1 MRELLTN
8 TIESFYLAIE
18 TLLSNK
24 MRSFLTMLGVVIGV
38 FAVITL
44 VAIGEGAKTYVYE
57 QVSKFGTGSRY
68 MELHPG
74 KDHGPSMMTAKL
86 TYRDT
91 EAIEKYCPS
100 VSGVDPRT
108 MGGFELKYGK
118 NKMTIQFGMG
128 VSSRYPEMFT
138 HGVVMGRFFTKSEQ
152 DSRKK
157 VAVIG
162 LKVVEKLF
170 SGFNPIG
177 EKLKI
182 NGKTFLVVG
191 VFEKKG
197 YTMGFDY
204 DEIVA
209 IPVTTAQKLLD
220 TNRIMEV
227 GISVKTDD
235 VLYKA
240 KEEVRQ
246 LLIKRHKK
254 EDFRLDTMEESLS
267 MINNI
272 LGFLTL
278 AIGGIASISL
288 LVGGIGIMNIMLVS
302 VNERIREIGIRKSVG
317 ATKRDIFVQFLIES
331 VVISMVGG
339 TVGILLGVGTSMA
352 IMQALGITPIIS
364 LWSANLAY
372 FVSILVGVVSGVY
385 PATRA
390 AALDPV
396 EALRYE

>member
-1 MRELLTN
+1 MRELITN
-8 TIESFYLAIE
+8 MVESFYLAIE
-18 TLLSNK
+18 TLMSNK
-24 MRSFLTMLGVVIGV
+24 TRSFLTMLGVVIGV

-57 QVSKFGTGSRY
+57 EVSKFGTGSKY
-68 MELHPG
+68 MEIHPG
-74 KDHGPSMMTAKL
+74 KERGFGMMSEKL

-100 VSGVDPRT
+100 VAAVDPRT
-108 MGGFELKYGK
+108 MGNMELKYGK
-118 NKMTIQFGMG
+118 RKMDIQFGMG
-128 VSSRYPEMFT
+128 VSYYYPVVFT
-138 HGVVMGRFFTKSEQ
+138 HGVSLGRFYTKSEQ
-152 DSRKK
+152 EARRK

-162 LKVVEKLF
+162 QKVVEKLF

-177 EKLKI
+177 EKIKI
-182 NGKTFLVVG
+182 NGKSFLVVG
-191 VFEKKG
+191 VFVKKG

-209 IPVTTAQKLLD
+209 IPVTTAQRLFD

-227 GISVKTDD
+227 GITAKSDELV
-235 VLYKA
+235 YKA
-240 KEEVRQ
+240 KEEVKQ

-254 EDFRLDTMEESLS
+254 EDFRIDTMEESLS
-267 MINNI
+267 LINNI
-272 LGFLTL
+272 LAFLTM

-317 ATKRDIFVQFLIES
+317 ATRRDIFIQFLIES

-372 FVSILVGVVSGVY
+372 FVSIFVGVVSGVY